1 MNLLNS
7 VTIVL
12 VIKFAVVCVVA
23 CCKGDNSSDQ
33 GAHSAYHLQK
43 RWSGMKT
50 DNCIECG

>member
-7 VTIVL
+7 VTIVLVTL

-33 GAHSAYHLQK
+33 GAHSAYHLQNVG
-43 RWSGMKT
+43 RV
-50 DNCIECG
+50 